1 MLHLFTLNDKTVQ
14 LLRAISTVL
23 FVEENFVFAKDTA
36 LVLHFQIQ

>member
-1 MLHLFTLNDKTVQ
+1 MLHLFTLNDQTFQ

-23 FVEENFVFAKDTA
+23 FVEENFAFAKDTA